1 MQHGW
6 NFNQRI
12 REILAGR
19 TFEPKHIHFFESWP
33 KRDRIYIDS
42 STDEEIQ
49 KYEKTQRKASAT
61 RIETKKKE
69 ITYWK
74 LYEEL
79 KVKAQNRNLEPEIRT
94 DLEEFL
100 RKNHLRRIPV
110 DLRLHRLQRK
120 SNELT
125 VGRRN

>member
-12 REILAGR
+12 REILRGR

-33 KRDRIYIDS
+33 KRDRLYIDG

-49 KYEKTQRKASAT
+49 KYEKTQRKANAT
-61 RIETKKKE
+61 RIEIKKKE
-69 ITYWK
+69 IAYRK

-79 KVKAQNRNLEPEIRT
+79 KEKAQNQSLEPEIRI

-100 RKNHLRRIPV
+100 KKNHLRRIPV
-110 DLRLHRLQRK
+110 DLRLRRLQRK